1 METKS
6 VRKSVKIAVFS
17 LLSASLLTSHVL
29 ASSYGL
35 SSRTD
40 TQVRQ
45 SSSSNFDV
53 LVPAKA
59 KNGISY
65 NVFSKFELSGKPLT
79 VVNTDDTS
87 GGVRGT
93 GKADLIVIESNN
105 ISLKDQF
112 SILGSPVDILFITRS
127 ASGKLT
133 CEQCSFDN
141 VGRVTMAAAAPSYSS
156 SAKTVNGIGDLTTV
170 RDGKVT
176 VKGLVSPGLQSLE
189 LIADTI
195 DTSGTIDTNLRA
207 ENHPESGMI
216 IVDRGSKV
224 VGAGGINMFTGRL
237 KVSYEDL
244 AVKSATLSSA
254 WSTIKGKFRAA
265 TIAIASPNNIVID
278 ADMSTMS
285 DALSTSQH
293 NGKLYAPTEG
303 VFVQSLGKYKSKEYQ
318 NIHVKATAKLSS
330 DNHLSLK
337 SLSNIHILKQGNKQA
352 KVIGGDM
359 TLIAL
364 NDVLQQG
371 YVAADEVKVSANQF
385 INNGVVESANIDVET
400 EKSIYNSFG
409 GKVLGKNVT
418 LYSKSGAVI
427 NGSRTDKAVY
437 LDSALSIGGEGYDID
452 KQFGIWQSLDDDPD
466 IKSQIN
472 SANSVSTVSASILA
486 DNLDIQAKI
495 IENINPYRLKKA
507 DSVNWDAGIRVNGI
521 KANQVAIEAE
531 RSIKLKASEYV
542 LNSSAIMGL
551 NGGGEFLV
559 NSPIFSNERYEISFE
574 SYPYRVVEYSQ
585 DDSKKNEI
593 GHYKSGTETKILTYS
608 PPGRVFSFGDFQF
621 SRGGTSDP
629 KKVQSSKLFNEVSYF
644 QAFKD
649 VRFFNSTIK
658 SIGLEIGTDTEN
670 TDFEGMT
677 SCLNYRRCNREYVT
691 TRTEAETLLAF
702 EGNVSGVNGEVA
714 TESDL
719 VIRNINSVD
728 TDKQIVISNI
738 VNNYVS
744 KNSNRL
750 DEKYIWGIGLCKIW
764 NTCVYEYRLEKVE
777 VVSDFVKGEVSLY
790 TGFTA
795 KPDNWPTGKPWSDDY
810 KDLTS
815 FKISQPYKFKVNWKE
830 KYDEDQGDKELDS
843 TGYTLKQIEEA
854 AKTYLQVT
862 SFKKASTNNRY
873 GKLLYSYIDLNT
885 IDVFKERDSDTI
897 TINYVQRDKFLVTY
911 YKRFEYE
918 EKQYLRKKV
927 NLTQLMKYLPVEY
940 LRPNLPIELN
950 GSNMNIAITNYLKTI
965 PTTIDYPKNPHRGFR
980 GDFKTFDRTTYR
992 SHKVIGNNIEIE
1004 YTRIIKTYGCVNYGG
1019 CHWFNRAIYEKTIL
1033 TKSQLSHYL

>member
-6 VRKSVKIAVFS
+6 VRKPVKIAVFS
-17 LLSASLLTSHVL
+17 LLSASLLSSHVL

-105 ISLKDQF
+105 ISLKEQF

-141 VGRVTMAAAAPSYSS
+141 VGRVTMAAASPSYSS

-170 RDGKVT
+170 RGGKVT
-176 VKGLVSPGLQSLE
+176 VKSLVSPGLQSLE

-224 VGAGGINMFTGRL
+224 VGAGGINLFTGRL
-237 KVSYEDL
+237 KVSYANL
-244 AVKSATLSSA
+244 AIKSATLSTA

-265 TIAIASPNNIVID
+265 TIAVASPNNIAVD

-293 NGKLYAPTEG
+293 RGKLYAPTEG
-303 VFVQSLGKYKSKEYQ
+303 IFVQSLGKYKNPSHQ
-318 NIHVKATAKLSS
+318 NIHINANAKLST

-337 SLSNIHILKQGNKQA
+337 SLSTIRILKQGNKQA

-359 TLIAL
+359 TLIAR
-364 NDVLQQG
+364 NDVHQQG

-385 INNGVVESANIDVET
+385 INNGVVESANIDVQT

-409 GKVLGKNVT
+409 GKVLGKNVM
-418 LYSKSGAVI
+418 LYAKSGAVI

-437 LDSALSIGGEGYDID
+437 LDSALNIGGEGYDVD

-472 SANSVSTVSASILA
+472 SANNVSTVSASILA

-531 RSIKLKASEYV
+531 RSLKLKANEYV
-542 LNSSAIMGL
+542 LNSSAIIGL
-551 NGGGEFLV
+551 NGDGEFLV

-649 VRFFNSTIK
+649 ARFFNSTIK
-658 SIGLEIGTDTEN
+658 SIGLEVGSNYVEA
-670 TDFEGMT
+670 DFSGIT
-677 SCLNYRRCNREYVT
+677 TCLSYRRCNRKYVT
-691 TRTEAETLLAF
+691 TRAEAETLTAF
-702 EGNVSGVNGEVA
+702 NSNVYGLKGKQDSK
-714 TESDL
+714 SDL
-719 VIRNINSVD
+719 VVANVTDGEIGDIINNII
-728 TDKQIVISNI
+728 TG
-738 VNNYVS
+738 YVS
-744 KNSNRL
+744 ENETELERYFGITILLKNIYDYDFQFHDLVKSGHNVEGRILLCRTLKPEFHDQPWAKDNTQQFCDKKVKLIKEDWYQEYKKRL
-750 DEKYIWGIGLCKIW
+750 DDRDINDTGYTEKQWRYAIFSYWIEKTGADMELMEHMYKVDRFSYFMSNDKKTIEIHFKLNLYGNEVIKKHIITFSDVEKYIK
-764 NTCVYEYRLEKVE
+764 
-777 VVSDFVKGEVSLY
+777 
-790 TGFTA
+790 
-795 KPDNWPTGKPWSDDY
+795 
-810 KDLTS
+810 
-815 FKISQPYKFKVNWKE
+815 
-830 KYDEDQGDKELDS
+830 
-843 TGYTLKQIEEA
+843 
-854 AKTYLQVT
+854 
-862 SFKKASTNNRY
+862 
-873 GKLLYSYIDLNT
+873 
-885 IDVFKERDSDTI
+885 
-897 TINYVQRDKFLVTY
+897 
-911 YKRFEYE
+911 
-918 EKQYLRKKV
+918 
-927 NLTQLMKYLPVEY
+927 
-940 LRPNLPIELN
+940 
-950 GSNMNIAITNYLKTI
+950 
-965 PTTIDYPKNPHRGFR
+965 
-980 GDFKTFDRTTYR
+980 
-992 SHKVIGNNIEIE
+992 
-1004 YTRIIKTYGCVNYGG
+1004 
-1019 CHWFNRAIYEKTIL
+1019 
-1033 TKSQLSHYL
+1033 

>member
-1 METKS
+1 
-6 VRKSVKIAVFS
+6 
-17 LLSASLLTSHVL
+17 
-29 ASSYGL
+29 
-35 SSRTD
+35 
-40 TQVRQ
+40 
-45 SSSSNFDV
+45 
-53 LVPAKA
+53 
-59 KNGISY
+59 
-65 NVFSKFELSGKPLT
+65 
-79 VVNTDDTS
+79 
-87 GGVRGT
+87 
-93 GKADLIVIESNN
+93 
-105 ISLKDQF
+105 
-112 SILGSPVDILFITRS
+112 
-127 ASGKLT
+127 
-133 CEQCSFDN
+133 CSFDN

-170 RDGKVT
+170 RGGKVT

-237 KVSYEDL
+237 KVSYEGL

-265 TIAIASPNNIVID
+265 TIAIASPNNIAID

-303 VFVQSLGKYKSKEYQ
+303 VFIQSLGKYKSKEYQ

-364 NDVLQQG
+364 NEVHQQG

-385 INNGVVESANIDVET
+385 INTGLVESANIDVET
-400 EKSIYNSFG
+400 EESIYNSFG

-427 NGSRTDKAVY
+427 NGSRADKAVF
-437 LDSALSIGGEGYDID
+437 LDKALTIGGEGYEVK

-629 KKVQSSKLFNEVSYF
+629 KKVQSSKLFNEISYF

-738 VNNYVS
+738 VKNYISQNKKKIDDHPNNILV
-744 KNSNRL
+744 
-750 DEKYIWGIGLCKIW
+750 KYLSSMYS
-764 NTCVYEYRLEKVE
+764 TFTYEYRLSNVE
-777 VVSDFVKGEVSLY
+777 VVSDVIKGEVLVY
-790 TGFTA
+790 TAYTS
-795 KPDNWPTGKPWSDDY
+795 KPSNWPKGQPWSDDY
-810 KDLTS
+810 KDFT
-815 FKISQPYKFKVNWKE
+815 KSQYSKPYKFEVNWKE
-830 KYDEDQGDKELDS
+830 KYDEEQGDKELGS
-843 TGYTLKQIEEA
+843 TGYTDNQWILATSNYLDYKGGINHSYPDYYNRFPFKLCSHTVGFEEVSYFYSGFKHQFEITFNQKDSYTLCPFRGPKKPVKNHYTPVSYTETYSEF
-854 AKTYLQVT
+854 KTFIPYH
-862 SFKKASTNNRY
+862 S
-873 GKLLYSYIDLNT
+873 LN
-885 IDVFKERDSDTI
+885 EQ
-897 TINYVQRDKFLVTY
+897 QRDKLNGRSLSNSKIERALKRMTLTMDKKVIKPKVNYRVYSSDSNRPY
-911 YKRFEYE
+911 YISHSKSGNNVDFKYGYKTPYKLCYPRVGCKNGGYAYE
-918 EKQYLRKKV
+918 EHTK
-927 NLTQLMKYLPVEY
+927 
-940 LRPNLPIELN
+940 
-950 GSNMNIAITNYLKTI
+950 
-965 PTTIDYPKNPHRGFR
+965 
-980 GDFKTFDRTTYR
+980 
-992 SHKVIGNNIEIE
+992 
-1004 YTRIIKTYGCVNYGG
+1004 RISLDEV
-1019 CHWFNRAIYEKTIL
+1019 
-1033 TKSQLSHYL
+1033 SHYLVQ

>member
-1 METKS
+1 MKRKS
-6 VRKSVKIAVFS
+6 VRKSVKIAFLS
-17 LLSASLLTSHVL
+17 LISASLFTGHAT
-29 ASSYGL
+29 ASSFGF

-40 TQVRQ
+40 TQVLQ
-45 SSSSNFDV
+45 QSSSNFDI

-105 ISLKDQF
+105 ISLKEQF

-156 SAKTVNGIGDLTTV
+156 SAKTVNSIGDLTTV
-170 RDGKVT
+170 RGGKIT

-265 TIAIASPNNIVID
+265 TIAIASPNNIAID

-364 NDVLQQG
+364 NDVHQQG

-385 INNGVVESANIDVET
+385 INNGVVESANIDVQT

-409 GKVLGKNVT
+409 GKVLGKNVM
-418 LYSKSGAVI
+418 LYAKSGAVI
-427 NGSRTDKAVY
+427 NGSRADKAVY
-437 LDSALSIGGEGYDID
+437 FDSALNIGGEGYDVD

-495 IENINPYRLKKA
+495 IENINPYRLEKA

-531 RSIKLKASEYV
+531 RNIKLKASEYV

-574 SYPYRVVEYSQ
+574 SYPYRVVEYSSG
-585 DDSKKNEI
+585 DHKKDMAN
-593 GHYKSGTETKILTYS
+593 YKSGTETKILTYS

-629 KKVQSSKLFNEVSYF
+629 KKVQSSKLFNEVSYM
-644 QAFKD
+644 QVFKD
-649 VRFFNSTIK
+649 ARFFNSEVK
-658 SIGLEIGTDTEN
+658 SIGLEIGSAYVEA
-670 TDFEGMT
+670 DFAGIT
-677 SCLNYRRCNREYVT
+677 TCLSYRKCNREDVT
-691 TRTEAETLLAF
+691 TRVEAETLLYF
-702 EGNVSGVNGEVA
+702 QGNVHGVKGQIES
-714 TESDL
+714 ESDL
-719 VIRNINSVD
+719 TVANIRPLNGEIQGIINDIVSNYIDKNKDTLERYFGIKGFNWLNIHNAEYQLFHDFEFQLHDLERVGD
-728 TDKQIVISNI
+728 
-738 VNNYVS
+738 
-744 KNSNRL
+744 
-750 DEKYIWGIGLCKIW
+750 YIEGKVVLCK
-764 NTCVYEYRLEKVE
+764 TLKEEYKNYPWA
-777 VVSDFVKGEVSLY
+777 KGKTEQSC
-790 TGFTA
+790 
-795 KPDNWPTGKPWSDDY
+795 
-810 KDLTS
+810 
-815 FKISQPYKFKVNWKE
+815 
-830 KYDEDQGDKELDS
+830 GDKTKKLKENWNEEYKKHLDDREINH
-843 TGYTLKQIEEA
+843 TGYTGKQWRYAIFNYWIEKNKEA
-854 AKTYLQVT
+854 
-862 SFKKASTNNRY
+862 
-873 GKLLYSYIDLNT
+873 
-885 IDVFKERDSDTI
+885 
-897 TINYVQRDKFLVTY
+897 
-911 YKRFEYE
+911 
-918 EKQYLRKKV
+918 
-927 NLTQLMKYLPVEY
+927 
-940 LRPNLPIELN
+940 
-950 GSNMNIAITNYLKTI
+950 
-965 PTTIDYPKNPHRGFR
+965 
-980 GDFKTFDRTTYR
+980 
-992 SHKVIGNNIEIE
+992 
-1004 YTRIIKTYGCVNYGG
+1004 
-1019 CHWFNRAIYEKTIL
+1019 
-1033 TKSQLSHYL
+1033 

>member
-1 METKS
+1 MQVIIIVFYSYRYMRYFS
-6 VRKSVKIAVFS
+6 VRKSVKIAFLS
-17 LLSASLLTSHVL
+17 LISASLFTGHAI
-29 ASSYGL
+29 ASSFGF

-40 TQVRQ
+40 TQVLQ
-45 SSSSNFDV
+45 QSSSNFDI

-105 ISLKDQF
+105 ISLKDQL

-156 SAKTVNGIGDLTTV
+156 SAKTVNSIGDLTTV
-170 RDGKVT
+170 RGGKIT

-265 TIAIASPNNIVID
+265 TIAIASPNNIAID

-293 NGKLYAPTEG
+293 RGKLYAPTEG
-303 VFVQSLGKYKSKEYQ
+303 VFVQSLGKYKSREYQ

-364 NDVLQQG
+364 NEVHQQG

-385 INNGVVESANIDVET
+385 INTGLVESANIDVET
-400 EKSIYNSFG
+400 EESIYNSFG

-427 NGSRTDKAVY
+427 NGSRADKAVF
-437 LDSALSIGGEGYDID
+437 LDKALTIGGEGYEVK

-495 IENINPYRLKKA
+495 IENINPYRLEKA

-531 RSIKLKASEYV
+531 RSLRLKASEYV

-574 SYPYRVVEYSQ
+574 SYPYRVVEYSSG
-585 DDSKKNEI
+585 DHKKDIAN
-593 GHYKSGTETKILTYS
+593 YKYGTETKILTYS

-629 KKVQSSKLFNEVSYF
+629 KKVQSSKLFNEVSYM
-644 QAFKD
+644 QVFKD
-649 VRFFNSTIK
+649 ARFFNSEVK
-658 SIGLEIGTDTEN
+658 SIGLEVGTNYTQSDFKGA
-670 TDFEGMT
+670 TD
-677 SCLNYRRCNREYVT
+677 CLSYRKCNRQDVV
-691 TRTEAETLLAF
+691 TRTEAETLLSF
-702 EGNVSGVNGEVA
+702 KGNVSGVKGQLNS
-714 TESDL
+714 ESDL
-719 VIRNINSVD
+719 TVTNIEPLLLEVQGIIND
-728 TDKQIVISNI
+728 IVSNYI
-738 VNNYVS
+738 EKNKVGLERYFKVNNY
-744 KNSNRL
+744 
-750 DEKYIWGIGLCKIW
+750 I
-764 NTCVYEYRLEKVE
+764 
-777 VVSDFVKGEVSLY
+777 
-790 TGFTA
+790 
-795 KPDNWPTGKPWSDDY
+795 Y
-810 KDLTS
+810 KDYYDFEFQFRDLS
-815 FKISQPYKFKVNWKE
+815 RVGDYVEGKVILCQTLKKKYHNEPWFEALKEQTCHENHKKLKENWKVIH
-830 KYDEDQGDKELDS
+830 DELLAERELGN
-843 TGYTLKQIEEA
+843 TGYTLQQ
-854 AKTYLQVT
+854 L
-862 SFKKASTNNRY
+862 KKAAFNYVIDKAPGNFHQEIHY
-873 GKLLYSYIDLNT
+873 FGNYEYLYDVIT
-885 IDVFKERDSDTI
+885 KVDVFINENNDQYVDITYEGVVVELSKELGEFEWDMEPG
-897 TINYVQRDKFLVTY
+897 KFEKIPLSSLVVY
-911 YKRFEYE
+911 LPHEE
-918 EKQYLRKKV
+918 LNEKQLR
-927 NLTQLMKYLPVEY
+927 NLNV
-940 LRPNLPIELN
+940 
-950 GSNMNIAITNYLKTI
+950 
-965 PTTIDYPKNPHRGFR
+965 
-980 GDFKTFDRTTYR
+980 
-992 SHKVIGNNIEIE
+992 NNINSSNLH
-1004 YTRIIKTYGCVNYGG
+1004 K
-1019 CHWFNRAIYEKTIL
+1019 A
-1033 TKSQLSHYL
+1033 

>member
-6 VRKSVKIAVFS
+6 VRKPVKIAVFS
-17 LLSASLLTSHVL
+17 LVSASLLSSHVL

-79 VVNTDDTS
+79 LVNTDDTS

-105 ISLKDQF
+105 ISLKEQF
-112 SILGSPVDILFITRS
+112 SILGSPADILFITRS

-141 VGRVTMAAAAPSYSS
+141 IGRVTMAAAIPSYASN
-156 SAKTVNGIGDLTTV
+156 AKTINSIGDLTTV
-170 RDGKVT
+170 GGGKVT

-189 LIADTI
+189 LIAENI

-224 VGAGGINMFTGRL
+224 VGAGGISMFTGRL
-237 KVSYEDL
+237 KVSYADL
-244 AVKSATLSSA
+244 AMESATLSTA
-254 WSTIKGKFRAA
+254 WSTIKGTFRAA
-265 TIAIASPNNIVID
+265 TIAVASPNNIAID

-303 VFVQSLGKYKSKEYQ
+303 IFVQSLGKYKNASHQ
-318 NIHVKATAKLSS
+318 NIHINANAKLST

-337 SLSNIHILKQGNKQA
+337 SLSTIRILKQGNKQA

-359 TLIAL
+359 TLIAR
-364 NDVLQQG
+364 NDVHQQG

-437 LDSALSIGGEGYDID
+437 LDEALTIGGEGYEVK
-452 KQFGIWQSLDDDPD
+452 KQFGIWQALKDHSA
-466 IKSQIN
+466 IK
-472 SANSVSTVSASILA
+472 SANSASNVSASILA
-486 DNLDIQAKI
+486 DNLDIQAKR
-495 IENINPYRLKKA
+495 IENINPYHLEKSN
-507 DSVNWDAGIRVNGI
+507 SVNWDAGIRVNGI

-531 RSIKLKASEYV
+531 RSLKLKASAYV

-559 NSPIFSNERYEISFE
+559 NSPIFSNERYEIRFE

-621 SRGGTSDP
+621 SRGGTSEP

-649 VRFFNSTIK
+649 ARFFNSTIK

-691 TRTEAETLLAF
+691 TRTEAETLLSF
-702 EGNVSGVNGEVA
+702 EGNVFGVNGEVA

-719 VIRNINSVD
+719 VIDNINSLE
-728 TDKQIVISNI
+728 TDKKNIILNI
-738 VNNYVS
+738 VNNYIS
-744 KNSNRL
+744 KNKTKI
-750 DEKYIWGIGLCKIW
+750 DEHPNNIIVRYLNSIYS
-764 NTCVYEYRLEKVE
+764 TFTYEYRLSNVE
-777 VVSDFVKGEVSLY
+777 VVSDVVKGEVLVYVAY
-790 TGFTA
+790 TS
-795 KPDNWPTGKPWSDDY
+795 KPSNWPKGHLWSDDY
-810 KDLTS
+810 KDFTKWQYS
-815 FKISQPYKFKVNWKE
+815 KPYKFEVNWKE
-830 KYDEDQGDKELDS
+830 KYDEEQGDKELGS
-843 TGYTLKQIEEA
+843 TGYTLTQIEEA

-862 SFKKASTNNRY
+862 SFNKASTNNRY
-873 GKLLYSYIDLNT
+873 GKLLYSYIDLDT
-885 IDVFKERDSDTI
+885 VDVFKEPDSDTI
-897 TINYVQRDKFLVTY
+897 TIRYVQRDKFLVTY

-918 EKQYLRKKV
+918 EKQYPTKKV
-927 NLTQLMKYLPVEY
+927 NLAQLIKYLPVDY
-940 LRPNLPIELN
+940 LGSNLTATVN
-950 GSNMNIAITNYLKTI
+950 GSNLRAAISNYLRTI
-965 PTTIDYPKNPHRGFR
+965 PTTVDYPKNPYRGM
-980 GDFKTFDRTTYR
+980 GWDVKKFDRTTYR
-992 SHKVIGNNIEIE
+992 SHKVIGNNVEIE
-1004 YTRIIKTYGCVNYGG
+1004 YTRIVRTYGCINYGG
-1019 CHWFNRAIYEKTIL
+1019 CGWANRAIYEKTKL